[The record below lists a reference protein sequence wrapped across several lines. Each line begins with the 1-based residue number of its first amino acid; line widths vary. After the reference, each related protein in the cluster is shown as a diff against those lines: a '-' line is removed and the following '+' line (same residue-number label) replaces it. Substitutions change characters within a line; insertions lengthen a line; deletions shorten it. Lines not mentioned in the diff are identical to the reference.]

1 MASELPR
8 SVRSNRLHKH
18 STRQITKDR
27 DPGRVVLVRA
37 EADKEPPLDAKS
49 IITFMKIYHPTRG
62 KADQAEET
70 ALHLGRQGSL
80 GWNENAEKP
89 IGTLRARS
97 KLTGMARVHCN
108 KPLQRILR

>member
-1 MASELPR
+1 M
-8 SVRSNRLHKH
+8 HKH
-18 STRQITKDR
+18 STRQIIKER

-49 IITFMKIYHPTRG
+49 MITILKIYHATGG
-62 KADQAEET
+62 KADQAEEE

-89 IGTLRARS
+89 IE
-97 KLTGMARVHCN
+97 K
-108 KPLQRILR
+108 